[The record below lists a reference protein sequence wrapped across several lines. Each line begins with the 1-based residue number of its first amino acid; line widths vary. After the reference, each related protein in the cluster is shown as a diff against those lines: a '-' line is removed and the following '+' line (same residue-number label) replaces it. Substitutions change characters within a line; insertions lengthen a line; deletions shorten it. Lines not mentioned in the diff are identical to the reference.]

1 VNSFINILTL
11 VLTFPLLA
19 LAIFSGFDIPIDS
32 LGITGSEISY
42 QKEVFLAI
50 GICIFLIQIRRS
62 SRRWMAL
69 NLVNKIDRFQWNEPV
84 SLSRKKRILTYNF
97 MESAVMIS
105 LGIGLLLTTTKT
117 AIPASV
123 FFLFSIDSIIFSV
136 FGRNKFRVGLSTKA
150 IFVADREIILIYFTG
165 LRKITVHQQTIY
177 FDYIENLQL
186 RFPTNCIEENKL
198 TGFFEKLETVIDKD
212 RVFMNNINQK
222 K

>member
-19 LAIFSGFDIPIDS
+19 LAIFSGYDIPIDS
-32 LGITGSEISY
+32 LGLTGSEISY
-42 QKEVFLAI
+42 QNEMFLAL

-69 NLVNKIDRFQWNEPV
+69 NLVNKVDRFQWNETV
-84 SLSRKKRILTYNF
+84 SQSRKRRVITYNF
-97 MESAVMIS
+97 IEAVVMIS
-105 LGIGLLLTTTKT
+105 LGIGLLLCTTRT
-117 AIPASV
+117 IVPASV
-123 FFLFSIDSIIFSV
+123 FFLFSLDSIIFSLY
-136 FGRNKFRVGLSTKA
+136 GKDKFRVGLSTKA
-150 IFVADREIILIYFTG
+150 IFIADREIILIYFTG
-165 LRKITVHQQTIY
+165 LRQITVHQQTIY

-186 RFPTNCIEENKL
+186 AFPTNCVEESKL
-198 TGFFEKLETVIDKD
+198 SGFFEKLETVIDKD